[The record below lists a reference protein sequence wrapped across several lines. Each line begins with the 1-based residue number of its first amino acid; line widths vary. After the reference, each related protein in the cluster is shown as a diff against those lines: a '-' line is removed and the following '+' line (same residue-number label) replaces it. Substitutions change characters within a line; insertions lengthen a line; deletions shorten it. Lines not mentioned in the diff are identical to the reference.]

1 MKTEYEATF
10 LNIDKNEIQERLR
23 KLGAKLIKPEF
34 LQKRVTFNLPSGHE
48 IRGAWIR
55 VRDEADKVTM
65 SLKIVDGDKIE
76 NQKEILAYLG
86 GKMRM
91 HRIKVLIGD
100 SVEVVL
106 DPYGGKGRII
116 KRL

>member
-1 MKTEYEATF
+1 MSDPK
-10 LNIDKNEIQERLR
+10 K
-23 KLGAKLIKPEF
+23 
-34 LQKRVTFNLPSGHE
+34 NLPAGRRE
-48 IRGAWIR
+48 KLPTTRGVVTEALPSTLFR
-55 VRDEADKVTM
+55 VKIQDKSES
-65 SLKIVDGDKIE
+65 SLEGE
-76 NQKEILAYLG
+76 KEILAYLG

-106 DPYGGKGRII
+106 DSYGGKGRIV

>member
-1 MKTEYEATF
+1 MSN
-10 LNIDKNEIQERLR
+10 LKNEKPLT
-23 KLGAKLIKPEF
+23 AKGIITEA
-34 LQKRVTFNLPSGHE
+34 LPSTLFRVE
-48 IRGAWIR
+48 IPASQQVGQEK
-55 VRDEADKVTM
+55 DNNTEDK
-65 SLKIVDGDKIE
+65 
-76 NQKEILAYLG
+76 KEILAYLS

-106 DPYGGKGRII
+106 DSYGGKGRII

>member
-1 MKTEYEATF
+1 MSDLKNDKLLIVRGVVSEA
-10 LNIDKNEIQERLR
+10 
-23 KLGAKLIKPEF
+23 
-34 LQKRVTFNLPSGHE
+34 LPSTLF
-48 IRGAWIR
+48 R
-55 VRDEADKVTM
+55 VQIEDK
-65 SLKIVDGDKIE
+65 SIDAIDGK
-76 NQKEILAYLG
+76 KEILAYLS

>member
-1 MKTEYEATF
+1 MSDSKKEKIVTARGTITEALPSTLFRVNIEDKTE
-10 LNIDKNEIQERLR
+10 
-23 KLGAKLIKPEF
+23 G
-34 LQKRVTFNLPSGHE
+34 
-48 IRGAWIR
+48 
-55 VRDEADKVTM
+55 
-65 SLKIVDGDKIE
+65 
-76 NQKEILAYLG
+76 QKEILAYLG

-100 SVEVVL
+100 AVEVVL

>member
-1 MKTEYEATF
+1 MSD
-10 LNIDKNEIQERLR
+10 LKNEKI
-23 KLGAKLIKPEF
+23 LIAHGFITEA
-34 LQKRVTFNLPSGHE
+34 LPSTLF
-48 IRGAWIR
+48 R
-55 VRDEADKVTM
+55 VKMEDKVE
-65 SLKIVDGDKIE
+65 GE
-76 NQKEILAYLG
+76 KEILAYLS

-106 DPYGGKGRII
+106 DPYGGKGRIV

>member
-1 MKTEYEATF
+1 MS
-10 LNIDKNEIQERLR
+10 DSKNE
-23 KLGAKLIKPEF
+23 KLLTVKGV
-34 LQKRVTFNLPSGHE
+34 VTEALPSTLF
-48 IRGAWIR
+48 R
-55 VRDEADKVTM
+55 VNISDKAKNEAGE
-65 SLKIVDGDKIE
+65 S
-76 NQKEILAYLG
+76 QEILAYLS

>member
-1 MKTEYEATF
+1 MSDSKNDKLVTARGVVTEALPSTLF
-10 LNIDKNEIQERLR
+10 RVKLSDKNES
-23 KLGAKLIKPEF
+23 
-34 LQKRVTFNLPSGHE
+34 NLE
-48 IRGAWIR
+48 
-55 VRDEADKVTM
+55 E
-65 SLKIVDGDKIE
+65 
-76 NQKEILAYLG
+76 QKEILAYLG

-106 DPYGGKGRII
+106 DSYGGKGRII

>member
-1 MKTEYEATF
+1 M
-10 LNIDKNEIQERLR
+10 IDQKNEKVLTVRGVVSE
-23 KLGAKLIKPEF
+23 A
-34 LQKRVTFNLPSGHE
+34 LPSTLF
-48 IRGAWIR
+48 R
-55 VRDEADKVTM
+55 V
-65 SLKIVDGDKIE
+65 KIE
-76 NQKEILAYLG
+76 GPKDSQKEEPKEILAYLA

-100 SVEVVL
+100 TVEIIL

>member
-1 MKTEYEATF
+1 MTDLKKEKIATTRGIIIEA
-10 LNIDKNEIQERLR
+10 
-23 KLGAKLIKPEF
+23 
-34 LQKRVTFNLPSGHE
+34 LPSTLF
-48 IRGAWIR
+48 R
-55 VRDEADKVTM
+55 V
-65 SLKIVDGDKIE
+65 KIE
-76 NQKEILAYLG
+76 GEKEILAYLG

-100 SVEVVL
+100 SVEIVL